1 MGPVGVAVA
10 VVDGGWDVVELFVVE
25 GGGDVVGM
33 TFEVV
38 LSDCKK
44 VGDVFG
50 SITVRSLNEAA
61 TASAK
66 TTNTE
71 TKTRTNRPARF
82 PELIISNSGWRLCH
96 LREIPAGAT
105 SFAWEAQSF
114 NGG

>member
-33 TFEVV
+33 TVEVV

-96 LREIPAGAT
+96 LREILARETFLACV
-105 SFAWEAQSF
+105 AQSF
-114 NGG
+114 KEG